1 MTASNLSIV
10 IILQITRTKTNND
23 LKILTRSRHYPA
35 YKLIAEGIE
44 IESILILYRNVIQ
57 IYLWRRRA
65 RVLLCSS
72 AAICLGNCLNRPLKG
87 LFMYNYFQIRR
98 SVWCLS
104 ALFEVVRQK
113 SHLLQQLS
121 QEKIEISIEGSAI
134 ITSENWRFLRGAAV
148 EWRLPG
154 YLQTSRDACPLPN
167 LQNTKD

>member
-1 MTASNLSIV
+1 MYT
-10 IILQITRTKTNND
+10 
-23 LKILTRSRHYPA
+23 
-35 YKLIAEGIE
+35 LIAESIE

-65 RVLLCSS
+65 RVLLYSS

-104 ALFEVVRQK
+104 ALFEEVRQK

-121 QEKIEISIEGSAI
+121 REKIEISIRNNYRRKLTVPKRRIGRVAPARI
-134 ITSENWRFLRGAAV
+134 PAG
-148 EWRLPG
+148 
-154 YLQTSRDACPLPN
+154 SRDTRPLPN
-167 LQNTKD
+167 LATPVIRSLKYHFILRTNWSV